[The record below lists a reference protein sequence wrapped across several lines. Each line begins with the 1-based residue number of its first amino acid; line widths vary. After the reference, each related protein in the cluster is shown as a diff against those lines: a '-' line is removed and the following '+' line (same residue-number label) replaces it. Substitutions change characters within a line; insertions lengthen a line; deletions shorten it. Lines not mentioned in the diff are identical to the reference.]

1 MTRPIG
7 RSADWTITTRAAAL
21 ALLAGCALSIGG
33 CASNTGATA
42 DAGAST
48 PGAATRDD
56 LPPDDLAA
64 QIADDAA
71 ALEEWFDRGVREA
84 QAQRDAEIFNDDTA
98 RTITRAPVEPVIDE
112 SSAPAVNAGVAI
124 ADDEPDEAEIAAA
137 PAPAPE
143 PEPTLDQRIERL
155 TLELATR
162 LRERADAGEQP
173 LRTLA
178 SLAALELIRPGVFDN
193 PAAASLLT
201 TRERDAL
208 GLWRD
213 MLRYAGRTLEEH
225 DSATS
230 ILRALRVASEQARE
244 FASLELP
251 RVALC
256 SRVDGYGQFTPLANR
271 ALLANSRHRL
281 GLYVE
286 VDGFGSRQTLD
297 VEGTPAFSVELSR
310 ELSLY
315 HDADGLLAWRRP
327 ASDITDVSR
336 NRRRDFFLS
345 EVIELPQTLTVGSY
359 RLKVTVTDRVTGAI
373 AEAILPI
380 DVVADAALTRGPR

>member
-1 MTRPIG
+1 MTRLLGID
-7 RSADWTITTRAAAL
+7 ADRTTLTRVGAL
-21 ALLAGCALSIGG
+21 ALSAGLTLSLLG
-33 CASNTGATA
+33 CASGGAGSEVASATA
-42 DAGAST
+42 AAPEREDA
-48 PGAATRDD
+48 
-56 LPPDDLAA
+56 PPDDLTA
-64 QIADDAA
+64 QLAEDASM
-71 ALEEWFDRGVREA
+71 LEQWFEQGSREA
-84 QAQRDAEIFNDDTA
+84 QSRRDADLFNDDTA
-98 RTITRAPVEPVIDE
+98 RTITRAPVEPVIDD
-112 SSAPAVNAGVAI
+112 APPPSVNAGVAI
-124 ADDEPDEAEIAAA
+124 VDEEPEEMEIAI
-137 PAPAPE
+137 PSLE

-178 SLAALELIRPGVFDN
+178 SLAALELIRPGAFDN

-208 GLWRD
+208 ALWRD

-256 SRVDGYGQFTPLANR
+256 SRVDGFGQFTPLTNR
-271 ALLANSRHRL
+271 ALLANARHRV

-286 VDGFGSRQTLD
+286 VDGFGARQTLD
-297 VEGTPAFSVELSR
+297 VAGEPAFSVELSR

-359 RLKVTVTDRVTGAI
+359 RLKITVTDRVTGAI
-373 AEAILPI
+373 AEAIVPI
-380 DVVADAALTRGPR
+380 DVVADVALTRGTP

>member
-21 ALLAGCALSIGG
+21 ALLAGGALALSG
-33 CASNTGATA
+33 CASNTGARA
-42 DAGAST
+42 DAGASA
-48 PGAATRDD
+48 PGAVSRDD

-71 ALEEWFDRGVREA
+71 TLEEWFDRGVREA
-84 QAQRDAEIFNDDTA
+84 QARRDAEIFNDDTA
-98 RTITRAPVEPVIDE
+98 RTITRAPIEPVIDE
-112 SSAPAVNAGVAI
+112 SSSPAVNAGVAI
-124 ADDEPDEAEIAAA
+124 LDDEPIEMEIAGA
-137 PAPAPE
+137 PSPE

-162 LRERADAGEQP
+162 LRERADAGDQP

-178 SLAALELIRPGVFDN
+178 SLAALELIRPGAFDN
-193 PAAASLLT
+193 PASLSLLT

-244 FASLELP
+244 FATLELP

-256 SRVDGYGQFTPLANR
+256 SRVDGYGQFTPISSR

-286 VDGFGSRQTLD
+286 VEGFGARQTLD
-297 VEGTPAFSVELSR
+297 VAGEPAFSVELSR

-359 RLKVTVTDRVTGAI
+359 RLKVTVTDRVTGAV
-373 AEAILPI
+373 AETIVPI
-380 DVVADAALTRGPR
+380 DVVADVALTRGPR